1 MQPLNDRFVKGYE
14 DDAGA
19 DIILTEGVIFKAHS
33 TTVVDLKVK
42 ANIPV
47 RESGFLFARTSAAK
61 QGLIVAACP
70 IDPNYS
76 GSVNAVV
83 HNVSDNDLF
92 YGAGEAFCQIV
103 IVPIVPVKAD
113 KVKKKGT
120 RTDGAFG
127 STDNKE

>member
-1 MQPLNDRFVKGYE
+1 MEPLNERFVKGYE
-14 DDAGA
+14 DDAGT
-19 DIILTEGVIFKAHS
+19 DIILTEGVVFEPHS

-42 ANIPV
+42 AHIHIK
-47 RESGFLFARTSAAK
+47 ESGFLFARTSAAK

-76 GSVNAVV
+76 GSINAVV
-83 HNVSDNDLF
+83 HNMSDDRLF

-103 IVPIVPVKAD
+103 VVPFIPVKAD
-113 KVKKKGT
+113 RIKKKGT

-127 STDNKE
+127 STDRR

>member
-1 MQPLNDRFVKGYE
+1 MQTLNERFVKGYE
-14 DDAGA
+14 DDAGT
-19 DIILTEGVIFKAHS
+19 DIILTKGVIFKAHS
-33 TTVVDLKVK
+33 TTVVDLNVK
-42 ANIPV
+42 ANIHV

-76 GSVNAVV
+76 GSVNAIV
-83 HNVSDNDLF
+83 HNVSDDDLF
-92 YGAGEAFCQIV
+92 YGAGESFCQIV
-103 IVPIVPVKAD
+103 VVPFVPVKAD

-127 STDNKE
+127 STDKE